1 MPNARSLDRAFS
13 FAGSAWAGAKL
24 TAMSWIFRPALAAE
38 WPDAERVLRAAFT
51 PYMKRLGREIPP
63 DYYNWL
69 PASIERGDVFV
80 ADEGGKVVGLA
91 ATERRDTGL
100 YIDRLAVDPVKQ
112 GTGLGSFLL
121 TRLAAVA
128 RARGDRAMSLT
139 TAEMMDHLIR
149 LYSSHGFEIVHRG
162 PPEHGK
168 DPHTRVTMVRRL

>member
-1 MPNARSLDRAFS
+1 MDFV
-13 FAGSAWAGAKL
+13 
-24 TAMSWIFRPALAAE
+24 FRPALPAE
-38 WPDAERVLRAAFT
+38 CVDADRVLRAAFT

-63 DYYNWL
+63 DYYKWL

-80 ADEGGKVVGLA
+80 ADVGGRIVGVA

-100 YIDRLAVDPVKQ
+100 YLDRLAVDPAKQ

-121 TRLAAVA
+121 VQLAEVA
-128 RARGDRAMSLT
+128 RARGDHAMSLT

-162 PPEHGK
+162 PPDHGK
-168 DPHTRVTMVRRL
+168 DPHTRVTMVKPL